1 MSTYKNDD
9 DYLNYF
15 TEWGLFKEHGS
26 VVKKIWK
33 KIEKLPIYDNNRWW
47 YDECIFQKKENY
59 KSSTMAF
66 LDWTELNNKLE
77 KTFKFENYNEV
88 VLFTNQ
94 VMQIAIEQDHH
105 PEMHVHYNFVKLL
118 ITDYEKGAVSQKCH
132 RFISAVNIVQLPSS
146 NSASNSPASHPQ

>member
-1 MSTYKNDD
+1 
-9 DYLNYF
+9 
-15 TEWGLFKEHGS
+15 
-26 VVKKIWK
+26 
-33 KIEKLPIYDNNRWW
+33 
-47 YDECIFQKKENY
+47 
-59 KSSTMAF
+59 MAF

-88 VLFTNQ
+88 VLFTNH

-105 PEMHVHYNFVKLL
+105 PEMHVHYNFVKLR